1 MAAKH
6 TPGPWTAFNMVHAE
20 RGDAMTPDEI
30 GEYVA
35 NSVRKTIE
43 DGGATD
49 RFLFVTAQADEGP
62 DICHVGNGPA
72 GPANARLIAS
82 APALLEALKEVHGAC
97 LYAEDDGVIG
107 VTSEP
112 TIDSDLFDR
121 ICAAI
126 RQAEGGE

>member
-1 MAAKH
+1 MAATLPDQQSAEGGLKMAAKH
-6 TPGPWTAFNMVHAE
+6 TPWPWRVEGRRGPGYIISAGVNTE
-20 RGDAMTPDEI
+20 GDGPA
-30 GEYVA
+30 EYVGVIDPMFHVA
-35 NSVRKTIE
+35 GEGS
-43 DGGATD
+43 D
-49 RFLFVTAQADEGP
+49 RHA
-62 DICHVGNGPA
+62 
-72 GPANARLIAS
+72 ANARLIAS
-82 APALLEALKEVHGAC
+82 APALLDALKEVHGAC